1 MQLNWTELLKSTM
14 VMFAVIDIVGSI
26 PFLLDIKKKAGDI
39 HAEKA
44 SLVALGIMLA
54 FLFLGEGV
62 INFLG
67 IDVNSFAVAGS
78 IVMFFMALE
87 MILGITLFKQNAES
101 MKTATIVPV
110 AFPLIA
116 GAGSMTSIISLR
128 AEFAAVN
135 IAIAILVNMA
145 LVYLVLRLTG
155 RIERALGEGGIA
167 VLQKVFGIILLAIA
181 VVAIFGANLRNAM
194 IAVGVV
200 TVPVFCRITRAS
212 VLTVREREYVTAAR
226 AQGASHT
233 RLLFLYILPNCV
245 EPLLVQASLS
255 MGTSVLDA
263 AGLSFL
269 GLGAKPPTPE
279 WGTMLG
285 DAFLY
290 YQRAPWCVAA
300 PGAMIFL
307 MVLAFNL
314 FGDSLQDA
322 FDPRSGK

>member
-67 IDVNSFAVAGS
+67 IDVNSFVVAGS

-181 VVAIFGANLRNAM
+181 VKLFSAN
-194 IAVGVV
+194 
-200 TVPVFCRITRAS
+200 
-212 VLTVREREYVTAAR
+212 AA
-226 AQGASHT
+226 Q
-233 RLLFLYILPNCV
+233 LFH
-245 EPLLVQASLS
+245 AH
-255 MGTSVLDA
+255 G
-263 AGLSFL
+263 
-269 GLGAKPPTPE
+269 
-279 WGTMLG
+279 
-285 DAFLY
+285 
-290 YQRAPWCVAA
+290 
-300 PGAMIFL
+300 
-307 MVLAFNL
+307 
-314 FGDSLQDA
+314 
-322 FDPRSGK
+322 